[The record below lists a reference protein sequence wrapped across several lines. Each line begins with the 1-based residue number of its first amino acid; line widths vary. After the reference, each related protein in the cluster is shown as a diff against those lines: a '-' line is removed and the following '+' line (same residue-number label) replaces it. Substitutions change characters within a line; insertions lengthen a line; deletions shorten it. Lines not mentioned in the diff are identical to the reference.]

1 MTISHGTYWL
11 ATAIVGGMAVLLV
24 GAHTLA
30 DQATPAP
37 RLTACGK
44 VEKVRCDSKASRV
57 TTLELKPKSKAPIT
71 ILPASRAQF
80 TPSPE
85 ELYRDTEICA
95 TGVVETDG
103 RHRRVVVSGP
113 QDIAIRKQLKPAPP
127 PWTGVYF
134 RDCDEGLEMPVL
146 VHDEKP
152 NYTRSAMEARIVGI
166 VALEGIVTVDGAIG
180 ELRVRRSLDSKHG
193 LDDEAIRTVRL
204 WRFKPGTRMGE
215 PVPVLVAIEISFQL
229 K

>member
-1 MTISHGTYWL
+1 MTISNGSYRI
-11 ATAIVGGMAVLLV
+11 ATALVGGVAVLLAGV
-24 GAHTLA
+24 HTLA
-30 DQATPAP
+30 DQSTSAP

-44 VEKVRCDSKASRV
+44 VEKVRCDSKASRL

-80 TPSPE
+80 APSPE
-85 ELYRDTEICA
+85 ELYRDTEVCA

-103 RHRRVVVSGP
+103 RHRRVVLSGP
-113 QDIAIRKQLKPAPP
+113 QDITIRKRLKPAPP
-127 PWTGVYF
+127 LWTGAYF
-134 RDCDEGLEMPVL
+134 RDCDEDLEMPVL
-146 VHDEKP
+146 VHEVQP

-166 VALEGIVTVDGAIG
+166 VALEGIVTVDGVIG
-180 ELRVRRSLDSKHG
+180 EIRIRRSLDSKYG
-193 LDDEAIRTVRL
+193 LDDEAIRTVRQ

-215 PVPVLVAIEISFQL
+215 PVPVLVDIEISFQL